1 MRHDNNGNGDNGNK
15 FQTARIFCVELKNGP
30 EHGIHIVA
38 LLRKGKWQRFSWNTE
53 LCVKK
58 PSVF

>member
-1 MRHDNNGNGDNGNK
+1 MYHNNYDNGENDNK
-15 FQTARIFCVELKNGP
+15 LQTALMLVVALKNGP

-38 LLRKGKWQRFSWNTE
+38 LLCRGKWQRNSWSAE

-58 PSVF
+58 RTVH